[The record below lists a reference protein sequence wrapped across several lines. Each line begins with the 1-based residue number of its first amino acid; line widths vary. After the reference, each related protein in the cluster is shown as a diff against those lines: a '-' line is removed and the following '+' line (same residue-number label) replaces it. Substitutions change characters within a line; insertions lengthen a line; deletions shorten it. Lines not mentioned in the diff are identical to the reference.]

1 MLRKRNALRLSYVK
15 EINSLPQRSPRMPFR
30 GRLARF
36 LQRCHPG
43 LRSGISFRDFYICS
57 MTKLDEIL
65 SANNFSNHDL
75 VEMLPV
81 NLNHK
86 MVQKA
91 RLCKKPVPKHTQ
103 DLILQALN
111 KLLLQNAA
119 EVEGKVAKQ
128 YKRVDVFGNDEAASA

>member
-1 MLRKRNALRLSYVK
+1 
-15 EINSLPQRSPRMPFR
+15 
-30 GRLARF
+30 
-36 LQRCHPG
+36 
-43 LRSGISFRDFYICS
+43 

-65 SANNFSNHDL
+65 QTLGASNHDL
-75 VEMLPV
+75 VEQLPA

-91 RLCKKPVPKHTQ
+91 RLGKKPVPKHTQ

-111 KLLLQNAA
+111 KLLLQTAA

-128 YKRVDVFGNDEAASA
+128 YKRVEVFGSDEVA

>member
-1 MLRKRNALRLSYVK
+1 MADQVRHDAVK
-15 EINSLPQRSPRMPFR
+15 TLSPRQTAGDF
-30 GRLARF
+30 
-36 LQRCHPG
+36 
-43 LRSGISFRDFYICS
+43 FYILG

-65 SANNFSNHDL
+65 QSLNASNHDL

-91 RLCKKPVPKHTQ
+91 RLGKKPVPKHTQ

-111 KLLLQNAA
+111 KFLLQNAVT
-119 EVEGKVAKQ
+119 EDKKVKQ
-128 YKRVDVFGNDEAASA
+128 YKRVELFGE